1 MQLKLTEI
9 KQHYAFGNAINCC
22 GAIEAFS
29 VKQSVFSACNLLLS
43 CSLCISFNLSVFT
56 VSASAVEVRLSKQQ
70 AIEVGNKVWRNEC
83 GGRIDGLTSW
93 NAGEEFPSLG
103 IGHFIWYPEGVR
115 GPFQESFPSLLS
127 FLQERQE
134 KLPSWLSPS
143 MACPWDSRDIF
154 LADRDSARMVE
165 LRTLLSSTVGLQTE
179 FIVQRLQDAL
189 PKMLEKA
196 SPESRVKVKKQFDRV
211 LAAGGRGAFALIDYV
226 NFKGEGILE
235 TERYKGKGWGLLQVL
250 ESMDESGDAV
260 NQFSTAA
267 RKMLERRVLNS
278 PPARQEQRWLR
289 GWTKRVN
296 SY

>member
-1 MQLKLTEI
+1 MNK
-9 KQHYAFGNAINCC
+9 
-22 GAIEAFS
+22 
-29 VKQSVFSACNLLLS
+29 SVFSDNTILLARTILVGSCLS
-43 CSLCISFNLSVFT
+43 LLYSMLLGIHAA
-56 VSASAVEVRLSKQQ
+56 SAAVEVRLSKQQ
-70 AIEVGNKVWRNEC
+70 ALEVGNKVWRNEC

-127 FLQERQE
+127 FLQKRQAE
-134 KLPSWLSPS
+134 LPTWLSPT
-143 MACPWDSRDIF
+143 MACPWSSRDQF
-154 LADRDSARMVE
+154 LAERDSARMVE

-196 SPESRVKVKKQFDRV
+196 PTESRVKVKKQFERV
-211 LAAGGRGAFALIDYV
+211 LGAGSRGAFALIDYV

-235 TERYKGKGWGLLQVL
+235 TERYKGQGWGLLQVL
-250 ESMDESGDAV
+250 ESMDGSGDAV
-260 NQFSTAA
+260 TQFSTSA